1 MRVRRCGVV
10 YTSVHRRTKRTIIL
24 TLAEP
29 NRNGI
34 RAMDGNGE
42 NDTSIE
48 IMAGETYDLITR
60 RVVLMREG

>member
-1 MRVRRCGVV
+1 
-10 YTSVHRRTKRTIIL
+10 
-24 TLAEP
+24 
-29 NRNGI
+29 
-34 RAMDGNGE
+34 MDGNGE